1 MQLPEQFGKYELEKF
16 LGGGMSHV
24 FRARDTVL
32 NRTVC
37 VKILTPE
44 GASDKETRAR
54 FLAEAKMSAGL
65 VHDNIIRIFDYGE
78 QDGKPYIVM
87 EFLTGGDLRSAI
99 SEGKTGDVASQL
111 RILLQGARAL
121 QYVHQQQL
129 IHRDIKPDNLHV
141 DSSGRVRLMDFGIA
155 KSQDLHLT
163 KTGYQV
169 GTPYYMSPEQIMG
182 EPATD
187 RVDIYAY
194 GIMMFELFTGTRPVM
209 GETIERLFYQILN
222 EPLKLEL
229 LREKGVPES
238 IVLLVGRMTAKDP
251 KQRPGSFA
259 EVIPE
264 LELALSPPRPV
275 VPADAEGVS
284 GRKVTMVM
292 LVIALV
298 ITVGFIAAVM
308 LNLDTIRKS
317 FTKRKA
323 LIPPEDMVLVEAG
336 KFLAGADR
344 HAEELPLF
352 FIDKTEVSNGSFQK
366 FCDAKKRP
374 LPAGF
379 DKAHPEMPVTS
390 VTIVEAKDYCAWQ
403 DRRLPTPLEWEKA
416 ARGKD
421 GRRWPWGNEPDS
433 TKATT
438 DDKPITAVTANPQ
451 SMSPFGALNMAG
463 NVWEWVDGPLTP
475 SPGAVE
481 AFAKVLNPPATATEP
496 WYSAKGGAAD
506 RPVSEAVAFEF
517 IPLPARFTAPNI
529 GFRCAKTPQ
538 P

>member
-1 MQLPEQFGKYELEKF
+1 
-16 LGGGMSHV
+16 
-24 FRARDTVL
+24 
-32 NRTVC
+32 
-37 VKILTPE
+37 
-44 GASDKETRAR
+44 
-54 FLAEAKMSAGL
+54 
-65 VHDNIIRIFDYGE
+65 
-78 QDGKPYIVM
+78 
-87 EFLTGGDLRSAI
+87 
-99 SEGKTGDVASQL
+99 
-111 RILLQGARAL
+111 
-121 QYVHQQQL
+121 
-129 IHRDIKPDNLHV
+129 
-141 DSSGRVRLMDFGIA
+141 
-155 KSQDLHLT
+155 
-163 KTGYQV
+163 
-169 GTPYYMSPEQIMG
+169 
-182 EPATD
+182 
-187 RVDIYAY
+187 
-194 GIMMFELFTGTRPVM
+194 
-209 GETIERLFYQILN
+209 
-222 EPLKLEL
+222 
-229 LREKGVPES
+229 
-238 IVLLVGRMTAKDP
+238 
-251 KQRPGSFA
+251 
-259 EVIPE
+259 
-264 LELALSPPRPV
+264 
-275 VPADAEGVS
+275 
-284 GRKVTMVM
+284 MVM

-323 LIPPEDMVLVEAG
+323 LIPPDDMVLVEAG

-344 HAEELPLF
+344 HSEELPLF
-352 FIDKTEVSNGSFQK
+352 FIDKTEVSNEGFQK

-379 DKAHPEMPVTS
+379 DKAHPELPVTS

-421 GRRWPWGNEPDS
+421 GRRWPWGNEPDT

-438 DDKPITAVTANPQ
+438 DDKPISAVTSNPQ

-517 IPLPARFTAPNI
+517 IPLPARFSAPNI